1 MLIMKKE
8 QAEKIAEWINNN
20 VKYYPRYYNERPRVK
35 KIREN
40 IEREERRRFDYLFN
54 DPMGGRMM
62 DSSWVI
68 YGLDFEDAM
77 ELLEGKMNLTYG
89 TFEKVRDDLYFVTT
103 GGWSDNEHDIGVF
116 NLFYGSKYSVCH
128 IGGGL
133 HIYAKD
139 SAKYEKM
146 IIDLLKD
153 GECR

>member
-1 MLIMKKE
+1 
-8 QAEKIAEWINNN
+8 
-20 VKYYPRYYNERPRVK
+20 
-35 KIREN
+35 
-40 IEREERRRFDYLFN
+40 
-54 DPMGGRMM
+54 M
-62 DSSWVI
+62 DSSWVK
-68 YGLDFEDAM
+68 YGLDFENAM

-89 TFEKVRDDLYFVTT
+89 TFEKVKDDLYFVTT

-116 NLFYGSKYSVCH
+116 NMFYGTKYSVCH

-146 IIDLLKD
+146 IKDLLKG